1 MASHLLSAIGV
12 PVDVARA
19 IGHLQVEAE
28 ADPRPVASVYVEHQ
42 IDDGS
47 WQRYESEREPTGDWG
62 VVHRVPMG
70 VVL

>member
-1 MASHLLSAIGV
+1 MASQLLSVIDI
-12 PVDVARA
+12 PDDVVRA

-42 IDDGS
+42 SDDGS
-47 WQRYESEREPTGDWG
+47 WARYESERTPTGDWDAIR
-62 VVHRVPMG
+62 RVPMG